1 MELSTSEQKHAIAI
15 TQDLDLMN
23 MARDYTGL
31 TDTSVPPLTVL
42 ESLHAHYPGGVS
54 QFYNEKSF

>member
-1 MELSTSEQKHAIAI
+1 MELTASESKDAFAI

-31 TDTSVPPLTVL
+31 TDTAVPPLAVL
-42 ESLHAHYPGGVS
+42 VSLHTHYPGGIS
-54 QFYNEKSF
+54 QFYNEKKF